1 MKVEIRHI
9 QSLQQPQGRLLEI
22 VEINAHVKNA
32 EQIASEVGS
41 ALIDHGLKTFG
52 ENASMV
58 NNETI
63 FGGHVRN
70 KLNGECIIAV

>member
-9 QSLQQPQGRLLEI
+9 KNLETPGDLLET
-22 VEINAHVKNA
+22 VAINASVIQPDDILA
-32 EQIASEVGS
+32 IVGA
-41 ALIDHGLKTFG
+41 ALINNGLKTFG
-52 ENASMV
+52 ENAQMV

-70 KLNGECIIAV
+70 RLTGEAIIAV